1 MYILTTKRKEAN
13 ANRLVVKNGFDL
25 YFDTIEEAE
34 QAAKKINRE
43 RYVVEIFDG
52 KWKFV
57 KEI

>member
-1 MYILTTKRKEAN
+1 MYILTIKAKTKC
-13 ANRLVVKNGFDL
+13 ANRLIVKNGFDL
-25 YFDTIEEAE
+25 FFDTVEEAE
-34 QAAKKINRE
+34 QAAKKINRD